1 MICTPRRLGAALL
14 LVLTLGLSISG
25 EANPA
30 QADARIAKARGALAH
45 GDGIA
50 AEMALQQALAAGASR
65 ASVAALMGEAWMDQ
79 RDLLKAREWLG
90 PAAFAPADTLHGL
103 RMLGQLEVAEGNLPA
118 AAKVLDKALA
128 LNPDN
133 ADVWVDVAQVR
144 YRGGEQAQAVA
155 AVDHA
160 LALNGESVR
169 ALLFR
174 GLIVRDQFGLGP
186 SLPWFEAGLLHQPGN
201 AELLGDYAATLGEL
215 GRAREM
221 LTVTRHMIQ
230 IGVDV
235 PRAFFL
241 QAVLAARAGDFKLSR
256 ALMNRTQD
264 RLRDLPA
271 AMLLQAVL
279 DLHAGNANSAMET
292 LDRLM
297 ARQPQNEPAGLLL
310 ARAMYAA
317 GEQRALVDRFSGLA
331 GKPGASAYLQT
342 LVARALEDLG
352 RRDEAARFLDR
363 AAAVSP
369 ADLVPVLET
378 EDIAA
383 LSARYRAAP
392 RNADA
397 AIAYVRVLLDSGN
410 LTEAGAVAIRLR
422 NDFPG
427 LAASQALVG
436 DVQYRMGQFGAAAE
450 SYGRAAA
457 VRLDDGLM
465 PRLVL
470 ALARAGRRDK
480 AAQVTMGYLAAHPGS
495 RVAIRLAAD
504 YAASAGDWARAR
516 TLLEHLSNTGDA
528 CDVRLLSDLAY
539 AQLRSGDAGGAEQTA
554 QGAYRLQ
561 PASKIAASAWAMALS
576 ARHSQPGLVS
586 ALKAKARL

>member
-1 MICTPRRLGAALL
+1 MICTPKRLGTALL
-14 LVLTLGLSISG
+14 LAVLAALSTSG
-25 EANPA
+25 GADPA
-30 QADARIAKARGALAH
+30 QADARIAKARGALAR

-65 ASVAALMGEAWMDQ
+65 TAVAALMGEAWMDQ
-79 RDLLKAREWLG
+79 RDLVKAREWLG
-90 PAAFAPADTLHGL
+90 PASFAPADTLHGL
-103 RMLGQLEVAEGNLPA
+103 RMLGQLEVADGDLA
-118 AAKVLDKALA
+118 AAARALDRAVA

-133 ADVWVDVAQVR
+133 ADVWVDIAQVR

-186 SLPWFEAGLLHQPGN
+186 SLPWFEAGLIHQPGN

-230 IGVDV
+230 TGVDA

-241 QAVLAARAGDFKLSR
+241 QAVLAARTGNFKLSR
-256 ALMNRTQD
+256 ALMNRTQN

-271 AMLLQAVL
+271 AMLLHAVL
-279 DLHAGNANSAMET
+279 DMHAGNDNSAMET
-292 LDRLM
+292 LGRLV
-297 ARQPQNEPAGLLL
+297 ARQPQNETAGLLL

-317 GEQRALVDRFSGLA
+317 GEQRALVDRFGALA
-331 GKPGASAYLQT
+331 SRPGASAYLQT
-342 LVARALEDLG
+342 LVGRALEDLG
-352 RRDEAARFLDR
+352 RRDEAAGFLDR
-363 AAAVSP
+363 AAAVGA
-369 ADLVPVLET
+369 ADLVAVIET
-378 EDIAA
+378 DDIAA

-397 AIAYVRVLLDSGN
+397 AIAYVRALLASGN
-410 LTEAGAVAIRLR
+410 LSEAAAVATRLR

-427 LAASQALVG
+427 LGATQALVG
-436 DVQYRMGQFGAAAE
+436 DVQYRMGQFAAAAD

-457 VRLDDGLM
+457 VRLDDGLL

-470 ALARAGRRDK
+470 ALARSGRRDV
-480 AAQVTMGYLAAHPGS
+480 AAQVTTRFLAAHPGS
-495 RVAIRLAAD
+495 RVGIRLAAD
-504 YAASAGDWARAR
+504 HAASAGDWSRAR
-516 TLLEHLSNTGDA
+516 MLLEHLRDTGDA
-528 CDVRLLSDLAY
+528 RDVRLGGDLAY
-539 AQLRSGDAGGAEQTA
+539 AQLRGGDLSGAEQTA
-554 QGAYRLQ
+554 QTAYHLQ
-561 PASKIAASAWAMALS
+561 PANPIAASAWAMALA
-576 ARHSQPGLVS
+576 ARHRQPGLVS
-586 ALKAKARL
+586 ALKAKAL